1 NLPRSDGASLPVLH
15 QAFAALVNVAKQL
28 LKPLDLNS
36 VLDEILSQVQRLF
49 GYDICCV
56 LLPSQC
62 GNFMYIAAHRG
73 YDPEIVSRYRL
84 PIGGGR
90 GIVSHVAATGQPYYA
105 PDGSV
110 GPLYIPAYP
119 RVRPECGVPVVPD
132 GPLVRLLG
140 GRGRGV

>member
-1 NLPRSDGASLPVLH
+1 
-15 QAFAALVNVAKQL
+15 VNVAKQL

-84 PIGGGR
+84 PIGGARATSATSPLR
-90 GIVSHVAATGQPYYA
+90 GGPTTLPTSPWIPSLSRPHQNSA
-105 PDGSV
+105 PR
-110 GPLYIPAYP
+110 LPARCP
-119 RVRPECGVPVVPD
+119 
-132 GPLVRLLG
+132 
-140 GRGRGV
+140 